1 MTAYIIRRV
10 LWLIPVLWA
19 VATITF
25 FLMHAVPGG
34 PFTQDRDLPAQ
45 VMLALNRRYHLDQ
58 PLWKQYLS
66 YFWDIFVHQDLGLSF
81 RGDRDVS
88 YLIKHGFF
96 VTAQLGT
103 LAFLVALTWGIF
115 LGVISALN
123 RNGFLDYIGVFF
135 ATVGASVPSFIA
147 GVFLIIVFAVNLHW
161 FDFVGWGGPVDWGD
175 TFHLSAWEPRKMVLP
190 VIALSLLPSAYI
202 ARITRASM
210 LEVLGQDYIRTA
222 NAKGLAFYVVILR
235 HALKNSMIP
244 VLTVLGPIFAALVT
258 GSFIVESMFS
268 IPGIGRSFVQAVTS
282 RDYGMIMGTTLF
294 YAGIVAA
301 MNLLVDIAYAV
312 VDPRIRYS

>member
-1 MTAYIIRRV
+1 MTGYIIRRV

-34 PFTQDRDLPAQ
+34 PFTQDKDVPDQ
-45 VMLALNRRYHLDQ
+45 VLLALNRRYHLDQ
-58 PLWKQYLS
+58 PLWRQYLS
-66 YFWDIFVHQDLGLSF
+66 YFWDIGHGDLGLSF

-88 YLIKHGFF
+88 YLIGHGFF

-103 LAFLVALTWGIF
+103 LAFLLAITWGIF

-123 RNGFLDYIGVFF
+123 RNGLLDYIGVFF
-135 ATVGASVPSFIA
+135 ATIGASIPSFVA
-147 GVFLIIVFAVNLHW
+147 AVFLIIVFAVNLHW
-161 FDFVGWGGPVDWGD
+161 FNFVGWGGPVDWGD
-175 TFHLSAWEPRKMVLP
+175 AFKASAWEPKKLVLP

-210 LEVLGQDYIRTA
+210 LEVMGQDYIRTA
-222 NAKGLAFYVVILR
+222 NAKGLTYLAVILR
-235 HALKNSMIP
+235 HALKNAMIP

-258 GSFIVESMFS
+258 GSFIIESVFS
-268 IPGIGRSFVQAVTS
+268 IPGIGRAFVQAVTS
-282 RDYGMIMGTTLF
+282 RDYAMIMGTTLF
-294 YAGIVAA
+294 YALIVAV
-301 MNLLVDIAYAV
+301 MNLIVDILYAV